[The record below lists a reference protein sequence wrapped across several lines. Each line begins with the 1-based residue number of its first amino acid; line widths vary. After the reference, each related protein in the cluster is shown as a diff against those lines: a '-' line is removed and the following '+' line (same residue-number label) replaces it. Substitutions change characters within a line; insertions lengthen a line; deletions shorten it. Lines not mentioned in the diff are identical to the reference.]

1 MARSVAASNNRP
13 NYIYTS
19 SLSPSLSI
27 PRRITRDVLLEWLR
41 ENVRDHEGET
51 KNKSEKEK
59 GRKRK
64 ESEERKDAE
73 NKEKEKIE
81 TKRWVAR
88 PIRGLSIYNIYMM
101 KGRDQSFDIIVR
113 QRVMEAYLPYR
124 GEKAQDGYASDEIY
138 SLHILR
144 AIMDRSGIVNHSISI
159 ACYW

>member
-1 MARSVAASNNRP
+1 V
-13 NYIYTS
+13 
-19 SLSPSLSI
+19 
-27 PRRITRDVLLEWLR
+27 LR

-51 KNKSEKEK
+51 KNKSKKEK

-81 TKRWVAR
+81 TKRWVAQ

-138 SLHILR
+138 SLHILQ